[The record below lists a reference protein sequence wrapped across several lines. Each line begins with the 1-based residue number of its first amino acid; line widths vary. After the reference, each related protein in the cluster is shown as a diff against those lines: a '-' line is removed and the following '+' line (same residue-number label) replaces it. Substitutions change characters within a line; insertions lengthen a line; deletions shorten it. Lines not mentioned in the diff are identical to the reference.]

1 MNKEFPKIKTEFIDG
16 KWVWKWIDE
25 EPSNFR
31 KLFYEMTDELVL
43 TCAYIPTELD
53 LKEWTKTTGCR
64 IYKHSWTIPGT
75 YVLVKI
81 RCHDEINEYEA
92 VHVDN
97 SSEIEY
103 YKEMIPIYIEYLNIL
118 KSGSNNVWW

>member
-43 TCAYIPTELD
+43 TCAYIPTESD
-53 LKEWTKTTGCR
+53 LKKWTNTTGCR
-64 IYKHSWTIPGT
+64 IYKHSWTTPGI

-81 RCHDEINEYEA
+81 RCRDEINEYEA
-92 VHVDN
+92 VHIDN